1 MLTLTK
7 KVLTKPNHET
17 PSVTHFG
24 SRIIINLILK
34 LRFVQNTTNQKLIF
48 KSSYL
53 KLVLSSFILVAA
65 PPTTNKQTITII
77 KSRNHLL
84 SPTFHCGPRGCSSLY
99 KLYEHLFCMF
109 WASNYRPT
117 TGHNLV
123 RSDLDFLLNSTP
135 F

>member
-84 SPTFHCGPRGCSSLY
+84 SPTLHSPLEHQHQPSNSGPCARGEQWTGEKKSPEGSLII
-99 KLYEHLFCMF
+99 M
-109 WASNYRPT
+109 RM
-117 TGHNLV
+117 
-123 RSDLDFLLNSTP
+123 TP
-135 F
+135 